1 MQSKLRDFLHGIPF
15 NRSFCN
21 ERLGA
26 LFISQR
32 PDIIETR
39 QQTIYT
45 SQNKRLKIIFK
56 KRKTMNSPKITQNV
70 TQEQQQPKTLGS
82 QNLQTDQPKQTGPGN
97 DFLSPSKR
105 KPKRVSLIKASP
117 KKQYQDNK
125 IQSVEMELVP
135 QLKAMP
141 KKLKMK
147 PLSEITNNIDETFP
161 KALGL
166 IAKRH
171 QNEIIPTKA

>member
-1 MQSKLRDFLHGIPF
+1 
-15 NRSFCN
+15 
-21 ERLGA
+21 
-26 LFISQR
+26 
-32 PDIIETR
+32 
-39 QQTIYT
+39 
-45 SQNKRLKIIFK
+45 
-56 KRKTMNSPKITQNV
+56 MNSPKITQNV
-70 TQEQQQPKTLGS
+70 TQDQKILGS
-82 QNLQTDQPKQTGPGN
+82 QNHQTQPKITEPN
-97 DFLSPSKR
+97 NEILSPSKR

-125 IQSVEMELVP
+125 IQSLEMELVP

-147 PLSEITNNIDETFP
+147 PLSEITNNNADETFT

-171 QNEIIPTKA
+171 QLQNEIISTKA

>member
-1 MQSKLRDFLHGIPF
+1 
-15 NRSFCN
+15 
-21 ERLGA
+21 
-26 LFISQR
+26 
-32 PDIIETR
+32 
-39 QQTIYT
+39 
-45 SQNKRLKIIFK
+45 
-56 KRKTMNSPKITQNV
+56 MNSQKITQNV
-70 TQEQQQPKTLGS
+70 TQEQQQPKSLS

-125 IQSVEMELVP
+125 IQSVEMELVT
-135 QLKAMP
+135 QLKAPMP

-147 PLSEITNNIDETFP
+147 TLLSEITNNIDETFP

-166 IAKRH
+166 IAKR
-171 QNEIIPTKA
+171 QNVIST

>member
-1 MQSKLRDFLHGIPF
+1 
-15 NRSFCN
+15 
-21 ERLGA
+21 
-26 LFISQR
+26 
-32 PDIIETR
+32 
-39 QQTIYT
+39 
-45 SQNKRLKIIFK
+45 
-56 KRKTMNSPKITQNV
+56 MNSQKITQNV
-70 TQEQQQPKTLGS
+70 TQEQQQPKNLS
-82 QNLQTDQPKQTGPGN
+82 QNFQTHQPKQTGPGN

-171 QNEIIPTKA
+171 QHQNEMISTKA

>member
-1 MQSKLRDFLHGIPF
+1 
-15 NRSFCN
+15 
-21 ERLGA
+21 
-26 LFISQR
+26 
-32 PDIIETR
+32 
-39 QQTIYT
+39 
-45 SQNKRLKIIFK
+45 
-56 KRKTMNSPKITQNV
+56 MNSPKITQNV
-70 TQEQQQPKTLGS
+70 TQEQQQSKSLGS
-82 QNLQTDQPKQTGPGN
+82 QNLQTDQPKITGPTN
-97 DFLSPSKR
+97 EFLSPSKR

-171 QNEIIPTKA
+171 QHQNEIIPTKA

>member
-1 MQSKLRDFLHGIPF
+1 
-15 NRSFCN
+15 
-21 ERLGA
+21 
-26 LFISQR
+26 
-32 PDIIETR
+32 
-39 QQTIYT
+39 
-45 SQNKRLKIIFK
+45 
-56 KRKTMNSPKITQNV
+56 MNSPKITQNV
-70 TQEQQQPKTLGS
+70 TQEQQQPKSLGS
-82 QNLQTDQPKQTGPGN
+82 QNLQPKITGPGN

-141 KKLKMK
+141 KKLKIK
-147 PLSEITNNIDETFP
+147 PLSEITNMDETFP

-171 QNEIIPTKA
+171 QHQNEIISTKA